1 MRTSNDSTL
10 FQKAI
15 VESNKFGMCITR
27 ATWPYE
33 TAFWRCNKQHRSYFV
48 PFLQSFVHNWPFV
61 FMPFSLYLL
70 LWASRHDY
78 FAIVLVSVV
87 TGYCTCICI
96 ILEKERG
103 RETVSKLFRCAIE
116 DSIFLCAEYQTNCEN
131 LKSE

>member
-1 MRTSNDSTL
+1 MRASNDSTL

-15 VESNKFGMCITR
+15 VKSNKFGMCITR
-27 ATWPYE
+27 ATWKYE

-87 TGYCTCICI
+87 IVHVFVLSLRKREG
-96 ILEKERG
+96 EKLYLNYLD
-103 RETVSKLFRCAIE
+103 VQSKIAFFYAQNIKRIAK
-116 DSIFLCAEYQTNCEN
+116 T
-131 LKSE
+131 